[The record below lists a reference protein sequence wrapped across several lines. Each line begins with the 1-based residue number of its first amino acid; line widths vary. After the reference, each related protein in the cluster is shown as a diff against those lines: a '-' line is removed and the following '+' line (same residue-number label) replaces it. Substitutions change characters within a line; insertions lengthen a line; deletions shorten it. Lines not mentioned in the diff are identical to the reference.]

1 MPSDRMNSLKLE
13 NPATGPLHAPPRK
26 RRFRGRHLLIGLLVA
41 AAAFGVYRGLRRTT
55 SCPAWWKTYLA
66 SFFSKH
72 VESRTQDHAPVCGPG
87 ALDPFEIR
95 QVPLHRGDTLESV
108 VRRLHIAGL
117 GPEDLRKPCLFS
129 PLGGIM
135 ENDEILL
142 VLNRADGQASN
153 LVYLRPGGGS
163 YTLDKKTSGWQCGAD
178 DENGAGVTAHGVWSK
193 SFYNSCVACGLPAP
207 LISRVAQIFSSEVDV
222 TSDFKSGDSLSVF
235 YEQYPV
241 ASSRG
246 KQFLVL
252 GAEMNVSG
260 KVYQAFGFDAE
271 GSWGY
276 FDEKGGSVARPF
288 SMVPFS
294 LRALLNGSGGAV
306 LKIFRPRFDTMYIV
320 PPGVQVCAVSDGLVS
335 SVRRLSGGRFSVEI
349 HHGGGYS
356 SWYGNLSALSPG
368 LRRGASVRRSMVIGS
383 AGSNKSAKAYF
394 DFQFYKNGR
403 PVNFEAEQF
412 APRNSV
418 PETMRAEYAK
428 TVAVCLSALHHDT
441 ASGKK

>member
-1 MPSDRMNSLKLE
+1 MPSDRMNNLKLE
-13 NPATGPLHAPPRK
+13 SMATGPLHAPPRR

-41 AAAFGVYRGLRRTT
+41 VVAFGIYRELRRPK
-55 SCPAWWKTYLA
+55 SCPAWWKTYLT
-66 SFFSKH
+66 SFVFKH
-72 VESRTQDHAPVCGPG
+72 VESRTQDHAPVCGL
-87 ALDPFEIR
+87 AAVDPFEIR
-95 QVPLHRGDTLESV
+95 QVPLHRGDTPESV
-108 VRRLHIAGL
+108 VKRLNISGL
-117 GPEDLRKPCLFS
+117 SLSDLRKPCIFS

-142 VLNRADGQASN
+142 VLNRADGQPSN

-163 YTLDKKTSGWQCGAD
+163 YTLDKKPSGWQCGSN
-178 DENGAGVTAHGVWSK
+178 DENADGVSAHGVWSK
-193 SFYNSCVACGLPAP
+193 SFYQSCVASGLPAP

-222 TSDFKSGDSLSVF
+222 TSDLKSGDSFSVF
-235 YEQYPV
+235 YQQYPV

-246 KQFLVL
+246 EQFLVL

-260 KVYQAFGFDAE
+260 KVYQAFGFDAD

-276 FDEKGGSVARPF
+276 FDEKGASVERPF
-288 SMVPFS
+288 SMVPFNF
-294 LRALLNGSGGAV
+294 RALLNGGGGAV
-306 LKIFRPRFDTMYIV
+306 LKIFRPRFETMYIV

-335 SVRRLSGGRFSVEI
+335 SVRRLSGGGFSVEI
-349 HHGGGYS
+349 HHAGGYS

-368 LRRGASVRRSMVIGS
+368 LRRGASARRSMVIGS

-418 PETMRAEYAK
+418 PETMREEFAT
-428 TVAVCLSALHHDT
+428 TVAVCVAALHHDT